1 MGHRFSRRG
10 GSMVMVGVGVG
21 ITSDA
26 SEGGGGSI
34 TSFLFPGGLSE
45 GGGGGNCI

>member
-21 ITSDA
+21 ITTDA
-26 SEGGGGSI
+26 SEGGGGLI
-34 TSFLFPGGLSE
+34 ASFLLSGGLSE
-45 GGGGGNCI
+45 GGGDGNCI